1 MKKILPFLLCMVFIF
16 NTVYS
21 KELGIGIILNE
32 SPVSNE
38 LEFQLKKEL
47 TSNFAGTDY
56 TPKVIKIVYEEN
68 MGLDKA
74 ISSLEKNPKV
84 DAIFIMS
91 FEVPKDIKTLNKN
104 KFYSFPLGFF
114 PVNEEKLP
122 SNVNYVYG
130 DLNLKEDILLLKE
143 LTDLK
148 RVALA
153 MPDGVSSRVHEN
165 HKKLLKKMFNDQG
178 IGLEVIN
185 YTDSDEQINN
195 ALDNVQAVYLLSY
208 GEGSNKVLNLANS
221 KKLPTLSVDFSSH
234 MNKQTLL
241 GYDLTDEIKRRA
253 RAAALNYM
261 TYTTEQER
269 GMISNIGDIRKNIF
283 FNMGVAHQ
291 IEYYPSLVFLQQI
304 STINEYKKPKMR
316 LSMREAIDRSLTSN
330 PTVLSS
336 IQDIQSGIY
345 NVKVT
350 NSARLP
356 QITANANYNGVERK
370 AANVLTPQNS
380 VDSYLQLSQVLF
392 SDQLNA
398 NVYIQKIALDNN
410 RAQSKQEELNT
421 IYYVASTYLNIL
433 QLKAQIKIQK
443 SNYALVKQ
451 SLNVAQINYKVGSGG
466 VQDVYRLEASLA
478 QALSDIASAEGEM
491 KVQEA
496 YLNNLL
502 NYPVN
507 RSYEYEDLAS
517 IAKTFSIE
525 KDFLQKY
532 AYGSKGTEALLQ
544 FLINGSIKNSQSVRQ
559 LDNSLKIT
567 DRKVLA
573 NSRERY
579 LPVVQAVGNYNKNNI
594 ITPWG
599 ANTDALGEAEYW
611 QAGISVQLPLIKGG
625 EIMQTDNLLKSQKR
639 SLEYQKAAYENQL
652 AQLISQTFTTL
663 LTDYV
668 QTYTTEISAT
678 AAEKN
683 LKIVTNLY
691 AEGSVTITDLLD
703 AQTTALTSQ
712 LNNVISNYS
721 LLNSTVK
728 LENIYGEYS
737 ITKSVAEREQMVR
750 NLKSII
756 GN

>member
-1 MKKILPFLLCMVFIF
+1 
-16 NTVYS
+16 
-21 KELGIGIILNE
+21 
-32 SPVSNE
+32 
-38 LEFQLKKEL
+38 
-47 TSNFAGTDY
+47 
-56 TPKVIKIVYEEN
+56 
-68 MGLDKA
+68 
-74 ISSLEKNPKV
+74 
-84 DAIFIMS
+84 
-91 FEVPKDIKTLNKN
+91 
-104 KFYSFPLGFF
+104 
-114 PVNEEKLP
+114 
-122 SNVNYVYG
+122 
-130 DLNLKEDILLLKE
+130 
-143 LTDLK
+143 
-148 RVALA
+148 
-153 MPDGVSSRVHEN
+153 
-165 HKKLLKKMFNDQG
+165 
-178 IGLEVIN
+178 
-185 YTDSDEQINN
+185 
-195 ALDNVQAVYLLSY
+195 
-208 GEGSNKVLNLANS
+208 
-221 KKLPTLSVDFSSH
+221 
-234 MNKQTLL
+234 
-241 GYDLTDEIKRRA
+241 
-253 RAAALNYM
+253 
-261 TYTTEQER
+261 
-269 GMISNIGDIRKNIF
+269 
-283 FNMGVAHQ
+283 
-291 IEYYPSLVFLQQI
+291 
-304 STINEYKKPKMR
+304 
-316 LSMREAIDRSLTSN
+316 
-330 PTVLSS
+330 
-336 IQDIQSGIY
+336 
-345 NVKVT
+345 
-350 NSARLP
+350 
-356 QITANANYNGVERK
+356 
-370 AANVLTPQNS
+370 
-380 VDSYLQLSQVLF
+380 
-392 SDQLNA
+392 
-398 NVYIQKIALDNN
+398 
-410 RAQSKQEELNT
+410 
-421 IYYVASTYLNIL
+421 
-433 QLKAQIKIQK
+433 
-443 SNYALVKQ
+443 
-451 SLNVAQINYKVGSGG
+451 
-466 VQDVYRLEASLA
+466 
-478 QALSDIASAEGEM
+478 GEM

>member
-253 RAAALNYM
+253 R
-261 TYTTEQER
+261 
-269 GMISNIGDIRKNIF
+269 SVKIF
-283 FNMGVAHQ
+283 
-291 IEYYPSLVFLQQI
+291 SLI
-304 STINEYKKPKMR
+304 WE
-316 LSMREAIDRSLTSN
+316 
-330 PTVLSS
+330 
-336 IQDIQSGIY
+336 
-345 NVKVT
+345 
-350 NSARLP
+350 
-356 QITANANYNGVERK
+356 
-370 AANVLTPQNS
+370 
-380 VDSYLQLSQVLF
+380 
-392 SDQLNA
+392 
-398 NVYIQKIALDNN
+398 
-410 RAQSKQEELNT
+410 
-421 IYYVASTYLNIL
+421 
-433 QLKAQIKIQK
+433 
-443 SNYALVKQ
+443 
-451 SLNVAQINYKVGSGG
+451 
-466 VQDVYRLEASLA
+466 
-478 QALSDIASAEGEM
+478 
-491 KVQEA
+491 
-496 YLNNLL
+496 
-502 NYPVN
+502 
-507 RSYEYEDLAS
+507 
-517 IAKTFSIE
+517 
-525 KDFLQKY
+525 
-532 AYGSKGTEALLQ
+532 
-544 FLINGSIKNSQSVRQ
+544 
-559 LDNSLKIT
+559 
-567 DRKVLA
+567 
-573 NSRERY
+573 
-579 LPVVQAVGNYNKNNI
+579 
-594 ITPWG
+594 
-599 ANTDALGEAEYW
+599 
-611 QAGISVQLPLIKGG
+611 
-625 EIMQTDNLLKSQKR
+625 
-639 SLEYQKAAYENQL
+639 
-652 AQLISQTFTTL
+652 
-663 LTDYV
+663 
-668 QTYTTEISAT
+668 
-678 AAEKN
+678 
-683 LKIVTNLY
+683 
-691 AEGSVTITDLLD
+691 
-703 AQTTALTSQ
+703 
-712 LNNVISNYS
+712 
-721 LLNSTVK
+721 
-728 LENIYGEYS
+728 
-737 ITKSVAEREQMVR
+737 
-750 NLKSII
+750 
-756 GN
+756 